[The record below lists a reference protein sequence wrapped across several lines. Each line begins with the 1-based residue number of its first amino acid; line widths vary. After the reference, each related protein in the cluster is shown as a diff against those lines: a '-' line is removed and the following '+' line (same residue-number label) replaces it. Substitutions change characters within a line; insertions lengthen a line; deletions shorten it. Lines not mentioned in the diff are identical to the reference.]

1 MRKHGAKGNK
11 YLTEVLSEA
20 ATFDEF
26 VDGLFD
32 SLLRFDCQTSIFGQV
47 YDQRKKILKGIT
59 GYNPLLANYLKKLTD
74 KKDIVIDYFNDLLFL
89 KLGQIR

>member
-1 MRKHGAKGNK
+1 MGIFYRFEETWRKGNK

-26 VDGLFD
+26 VAGLFD

-59 GYNPLLANYLKKLTD
+59 GYNPLLANYLKNL
-74 KKDIVIDYFNDLLFL
+74 
-89 KLGQIR
+89 QIRRIKLFII